1 MNDISHT
8 KLIIQIQRTE
18 YIRAR
23 LSSSFI
29 SLAALCFLI
38 AVAIISISILTN
50 IKSPLALAIGTRF
63 ADGID
68 FVRLGVVV
76 VECLAVGTD

>member
-1 MNDISHT
+1 M
-8 KLIIQIQRTE
+8 
-18 YIRAR
+18 
-23 LSSSFI
+23 
-29 SLAALCFLI
+29 
-38 AVAIISISILTN
+38 AIKSISILTD

-63 ADGID
+63 ADGIV